1 MKATTFIGCALLA
14 GALAF
19 GVGSAASWLLSRPA
33 SASGEGVDVDEPLL
47 PDLVAV
53 TLEAPSPASPDE
65 APAILVG
72 RHEVTIAEWERCVA
86 AGGCA
91 HRPRVRNYQGP
102 DHPVTNVN
110 WRDARQYVRWLSR
123 VTGQGYR
130 LPRASEWDYLAK
142 DVVKEQTRK
151 LWDDP
156 RLAWA
161 ADYANYA
168 LRGSKA
174 TRPVG
179 HFSENRQGIFDL
191 DGNVWEWTDT
201 CWLNEDSNARGEATE
216 DCGGSRILAGAHKTY
231 QSEFVRRVPVGG
243 CSIGVP
249 PANIGFRLV
258 LDQERGGGVRG
269 TLRALHESL
278 RLALG

>member
-1 MKATTFIGCALLA
+1 MKATTFISFALLA
-14 GALAF
+14 STLAF

-33 SASGEGVDVDEPLL
+33 SASGGGGVIDPLL

-53 TLEAPSPASPDE
+53 TLEESVEIARDDARV
-65 APAILVG
+65 ILVG
-72 RHEVTIAEWERCVA
+72 KHEVTIAGWEQCVA
-86 AGGCA
+86 AGACD
-91 HRPRVRNYQGP
+91 HRPRKRRYQGA
-102 DHPVTNVN
+102 DHPVTGVN
-110 WRDARQYVRWLSR
+110 WRDARQYVRWLSE
-123 VTGQGYR
+123 VTGRGFR

-142 DVVKEQTRK
+142 DVVEQEVKK

-161 ADYANYA
+161 ADYANYG
-168 LRGSKA
+168 LRQPKA

-201 CWLNEDSNARGEATE
+201 CWLNEDRGSSRETIE
-216 DCGGSRILAGAHKTY
+216 NCGGSRILAGAHKTY
-231 QSEFVRRVPVGG
+231 QSEFIRQVPVGG
-243 CSIGVP
+243 CSIGFP

-258 LDQERGGGVRG
+258 LDDEAEGGIQG
-269 TLRALHESL
+269 TLRALRETL
-278 RLALG
+278 RLAFT

>member
-14 GALAF
+14 GAPAF
-19 GVGSAASWLLSRPA
+19 GVGSAASWLPSRPA
-33 SASGEGVDVDEPLL
+33 SASGEGAGIHEPLL

-53 TLEAPSPASPDE
+53 TPEASPPGSPDE

-86 AGGCA
+86 AAGCE
-91 HRPRVRNYQGP
+91 HRPRKRNYQGP
-102 DHPVTNVN
+102 DHPLANVN

-123 VTGQGYR
+123 ATGQGFR
-130 LPRASEWDYLAK
+130 LPRASEWDFLAK
-142 DVVKEQTRK
+142 NVVKQQGKK

-161 ADYANYA
+161 ADYATNYA

-179 HFSENRQGIFDL
+179 HFGESRQGIFDL

-201 CWLNEDSNARGEATE
+201 
-216 DCGGSRILAGAHKTY
+216 AG
-231 QSEFVRRVPVGG
+231 
-243 CSIGVP
+243 
-249 PANIGFRLV
+249 
-258 LDQERGGGVRG
+258 
-269 TLRALHESL
+269 
-278 RLALG
+278 